1 MTPSPKLA
9 IQFARG
15 EKILSKS
22 VFKNTVIQ
30 KKSTSRGRALLPPT
44 LSPPISDKHCRYSM
58 NRQFN
63 ESIRDHP

>member
-22 VFKNTVIQ
+22 VFKKYSNPEEINVPWSGTASPNT
-30 KKSTSRGRALLPPT
+30 LP
-44 LSPPISDKHCRYSM
+44 SNI
-58 NRQFN
+58 
-63 ESIRDHP
+63 